1 MKSPGPYKFIAIE
14 GNIGSGKTTL
24 ARMMSQEFN
33 ALEILERFDENPFLP
48 AFYHDKDRYAFP
60 VELFFLS
67 ERHKQMQ
74 NELSVSNMF
83 HDLIIS
89 DYCFHKTVLF
99 AQQNLNENEYALF
112 NKIYTQLNQQ
122 LIQPEIII
130 YLHRPV
136 EALLKNIAKRNR
148 EYEKSID
155 AEYLFAI
162 SNAYLNYFSGLKETP
177 VYIIH
182 LNDHDFENDVAVY
195 EKIKKMILSEDKI
208 AGRNDAYL

>member
-1 MKSPGPYKFIAIE
+1 MKSLGPYKFIAIE

-24 ARMMSQEFN
+24 ARMLCQEYN

-48 AFYHDKDRYAFP
+48 AFYQDKERYAFP

-74 NELSVSNMF
+74 LELSVSNMF
-83 HDLIIS
+83 HELVIA

-122 LIQPEIII
+122 LVQPEIII

-136 EALLKNIAKRNR
+136 EALLRNIAKRNR
-148 EYEKSID
+148 EYEKSIK
-155 AEYLFAI
+155 AEYLSAI

-177 VYIIH
+177 AYIIH
-182 LNDHDFENDVAVY
+182 LNDLDFENDVAVY
-195 EKIKKMILSEDKI
+195 ERIKKMILLEDKI
-208 AGRNDAYL
+208 VGRNDAYL